1 MDDRTRD
8 ELAGVVDLFGGLTR
22 DELADALLEL
32 AFKRGQD
39 VDEEAVDATIAAAIE
54 DYYLVEVPERYIL
67 NADDPSRDAAG
78 GTSDESDSDDADD
91 SAAGLLVPGPVS
103 FPTLP
108 DAAEDLPHILDAPR
122 RSIDREVF
130 GASLVHQLEAE
141 AADTDLDEERARYLL
156 DVTYDAEAWAS
167 VDLTDVRDT
176 LETRIDG
183 GS

>member
-39 VDEEAVDATIAAAIE
+39 VDKSAVDATISAAVH
-54 DYYLVEVPERYIL
+54 DYYLVEVPARYVVTEHDGD
-67 NADDPSRDAAG
+67 ADAAASGAAG
-78 GTSDESDSDDADD
+78 GDTDADD
-91 SAAGLLVPGPVS
+91 TILAPGPVA

-108 DAAEDLPHILDAPR
+108 AGAEDLPHILDAPR
-122 RSIDREVF
+122 RSLDREVL
-130 GASLVHQLEAE
+130 GVAIVDQLRAE
-141 AADTDLDEERARYLL
+141 VDDADADRARYLL
-156 DVTYDAEAWAS
+156 DVTYDAEALAS
-167 VDLTDVRDT
+167 VDLTTVRDD
-176 LETRIDG
+176 LESRLDG